1 MSPVGARRALGSSI
15 MDGSCLAVVRT
26 ALQGAC
32 ADLFSGV
39 ACVRQS
45 LQGARFAVSAQS
57 SIPPTFPTIW
67 TLVYETLIG
76 RASHNLRRQL
86 VPAGSI
92 SFLISQFNFR
102 SSGIISGVG
111 ITRFRPAGKLRA

>member
-1 MSPVGARRALGSSI
+1 MSPVGARRALGSPI
-15 MDGSCLAVVRT
+15 MDGSCLAVGRS

-32 ADLFSGV
+32 AAFFSGV

-45 LQGARFAVSAQS
+45 LQGALSGLSAML
-57 SIPPTFPTIW
+57 PTIW
-67 TLVYETLIG
+67 MLVYETLIG
-76 RASHNLRRQL
+76 RASHKLRRQL
-86 VPAGSI
+86 VPPGSI
-92 SFLISQFNFR
+92 FFLISPFNFR